1 MQQVQLINVVKTQFQ
16 YKLRTHI
23 SMLSTLMLYQI
34 IFIALGI
41 LLSSTSFGSGNET
54 FSLSINEYSANNV
67 IGVTMIWSF
76 IAGVILTKKSSKE
89 IMNNFVVNKKSNHL
103 ANGLFILL
111 MSVFAGITAF
121 LSHFIIASGVSLIY
135 GVDFLT
141 SQGDLLF
148 NEVFSGIIITILYIL
163 LISVIGYLLGG
174 FAQVNKG
181 ITIVVI
187 VLCLFGGSISEVMD
201 LYIKV
206 GSFYYSETNIILFS
220 VKILITTAVLFI
232 VAMSVGKRLEVR

>member
-1 MQQVQLINVVKTQFQ
+1 MQQVQLKNIVKIQFQ
-16 YKLRTHI
+16 YKMRAHM

-54 FSLSINEYSANNV
+54 VSFTINEYSANNV

-89 IMNNFVVNKKSNHL
+89 IMNTLVVSKQSNHL

-111 MSVFAGITAF
+111 ISVFAGITAF
-121 LSHFIIASGVSLIY
+121 LSHFIIASGVSLIR
-135 GVDFLT
+135 GVEFLT
-141 SQGDLLF
+141 SQGGLLF
-148 NEVFSGIIITILYIL
+148 NEVFSGMIITLLYIL
-163 LISVIGYLLGG
+163 LISVIGYMLGA

-187 VLCLFGGSISEVMD
+187 VLCLFGGSISKVMHV
-201 LYIKV
+201 YSKI
-206 GSFYYSETNIILFS
+206 GSFYYLETNIILFT
-220 VKILITTAVLFI
+220 VKILITTVVLFI
-232 VAMSVGKRLEVR
+232 VAMSVGKRLEAR